1 MRLAQDLQAAIVA
14 SETDRLR
21 TALLSSVSH
30 DLRTPLVTIIGAAGT
45 LADAP
50 GLIDE
55 ARTSLAEAIREE
67 GERLDRFVQN
77 LLHMTRLGRGA
88 LKVRLVAA
96 DLSDLLGAGAAQG
109 PAADR
114 PVEVAIP
121 SDLLPALAN
130 PILTEQVPVNVLDNA
145 AKYALPSTP
154 VRVAARAQGGA
165 AVLEVSDE
173 GPGIPEAERERV
185 FDMFHRVEAGD
196 RDQAGTGLGLAICRG
211 LLEAQGGTIRIEGAP
226 GGGARVVV
234 ALPLAQGA
242 MAVGQAA

>member
-1 MRLAQDLQAAIVA
+1 M
-14 SETDRLR
+14 
-21 TALLSSVSH
+21 
-30 DLRTPLVTIIGAAGT
+30 
-45 LADAP
+45 
-50 GLIDE
+50 
-55 ARTSLAEAIREE
+55 
-67 GERLDRFVQN
+67 
-77 LLHMTRLGRGA
+77 
-88 LKVRLVAA
+88 
-96 DLSDLLGAGAAQG
+96 
-109 PAADR
+109 
-114 PVEVAIP
+114 
-121 SDLLPALAN
+121 
-130 PILTEQVPVNVLDNA
+130 
-145 AKYALPSTP
+145 
-154 VRVAARAQGGA
+154 RVAARAQGGA

>member
-1 MRLAQDLQAAIVA
+1 LAPR
-14 SETDRLR
+14 EPWP
-21 TALLSSVSH
+21 
-30 DLRTPLVTIIGAAGT
+30 TP
-45 LADAP
+45 P

-77 LLHMTRLGRGA
+77 LFDMTRLGHGA
-88 LKVRLVAA
+88 LKIRLVAV
-96 DLSDLLGAGAAQG
+96 DLSDLVGAARGRLKG
-109 PAADR
+109 PLRDR
-114 PVEVAIP
+114 LVEVAIP
-121 SDLLPALAN
+121 PDLPPALAN

-145 AKYALPSTP
+145 AKYALPGTP